1 VKSLLNRVWREDEGV
16 LTFEWILLITVLVIG
31 IVGGL
36 SAVRDAT
43 ITELGDVVEA
53 MVSLDQSF
61 SILAPWDIQ
70 VPDGGTDGASNSS
83 YQDNAGVC
91 QGRLA
96 TGEYPTQNAIGDCT
110 GLGAEAPI
118 YP

>member
-31 IVGGL
+31 VVGGL

-53 MVSLDQSF
+53 MISLDQSY
-61 SILAPWDIQ
+61 SILSPWDIRT
-70 VPDGGTDGASNSS
+70 PDCAVDGASNSA
-83 YQDNAGVC
+83 YQDAAGMA
-91 QGRLA
+91 QSRIEGGRNQA
-96 TGEYPTQNAIGDCT
+96 AIGTCSAN
-110 GLGAEAPI
+110 GAIETPTL
-118 YP
+118 

>member
-31 IVGGL
+31 VVGGL

-53 MVSLDQSF
+53 MISLDQSY
-61 SILAPWDIQ
+61 SILSPWDIRT
-70 VPDGGTDGASNSS
+70 PDCAVDGASNSS
-83 YQDNAGVC
+83 YQDAAGMA
-91 QGRLA
+91 QMRAEGGKNQA
-96 TGEYPTQNAIGDCT
+96 AIGACST
-110 GLGAEAPI
+110 TVENPVF
-118 YP
+118 